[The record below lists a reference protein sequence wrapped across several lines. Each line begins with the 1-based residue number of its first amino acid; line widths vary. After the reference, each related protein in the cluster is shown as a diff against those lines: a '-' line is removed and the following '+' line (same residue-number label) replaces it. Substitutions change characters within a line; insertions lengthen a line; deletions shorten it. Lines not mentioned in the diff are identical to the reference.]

1 MESST
6 VDLRHT
12 PSPDKKRKLLFLG
25 GIMQQIPAIQKAQEL
40 GYYVITCDYLPE
52 NPGHKF
58 ADEYHNISTT
68 DLDTV
73 LKLAQEL
80 HIDGIVAYASDPA
93 APTAAYVAEKMGLP
107 GNPFESVKLLTE
119 KDLFRDFLQK
129 HGFTCPQACGYATYE
144 AALADIGRFKFPV
157 MVKPVDS
164 SGSKGVVKV
173 YDTSELKPAVEEA
186 LSYSRGKRFV
196 VEEFIVKSG
205 YQVSGDGFSVDGKLV
220 FTSYGNE
227 LYSGKGT
234 REYVALGEFW
244 PSLLTPEQKEKVD
257 AELQRLITALGMRT
271 CAYNIEV
278 ILDKDDNVYIL
289 ELGPRNGGSYIP
301 QLIQYATGVDMV
313 SATLQAAMGDSFT
326 LLPPVPAPRTYAH
339 VSNYMIYSTQSGTFN
354 RLAFDPTFEKNNL
367 LEVHCTA
374 KPGDAVQAYQN
385 TSHSLGTILFKAPS
399 ADEMINIT
407 SNIEKYY
414 QVEVS

>member
-1 MESST
+1 
-6 VDLRHT
+6 
-12 PSPDKKRKLLFLG
+12 
-25 GIMQQIPAIQKAQEL
+25 MQQIPAILKAKEL
-40 GYYVITCDYLPE
+40 GYYVITVDYLPD
-52 NPGHKF
+52 NPGHKY
-58 ADEYHNISTT
+58 ADEYHNVSTT
-68 DLDTV
+68 DLEAV

-80 HIDGIVAYASDPA
+80 KIDGIVAYASDPA
-93 APTAAYVAEKMGLP
+93 APTAAYVAEKMELP
-107 GNPFESVKLLTE
+107 GNPYESVRMLTE

-129 HGFTCPQACGYATYE
+129 NGFACPQAGGYTTYE
-144 AALADIGRFKFPV
+144 AALADIDRFKFPV

-164 SGSKGVVKV
+164 SGSKGVVKIC
-173 YDTSELKPAVEEA
+173 DKSELKVAVDEA

-196 VEEFIVKSG
+196 VEEFIVKKG
-205 YQVSGDGFSVDGKLV
+205 YQVSGDGFSIDGKLV

-244 PSLLTPEQKEKVD
+244 PSLLTSAQKEKID

-301 QLIQYATGVDMV
+301 QLIQYATGVDLV
-313 SATLQAAMGDSFT
+313 EITLKAAMGDP
-326 LLPPVPAPRTYAH
+326 LPPLAMAETKGVW
-339 VSNYMIYSTQSGTFN
+339 SNYMIYSTRSGKFKG
-354 RLAFDPTFEKNNL
+354 LKFDPGFEKNL

-374 KPGDAVQAYQN
+374 SVGQEVHAYQN
-385 TSHSLGTILFKAPS
+385 TSHSLGTILFKARTV
-399 ADEMINIT
+399 DEMIGIT
-407 SNIEKYY
+407 SNIERCYDV
-414 QVEVS
+414 QVE